1 MKPSPFIYL
10 LNALEN
16 AAQERDPFKAGY
28 PARRA
33 EVLRYVEELEAK
45 LDARQPEADKG
56 KA

>member
-16 AAQERDPFKAGY
+16 AAQERDPFRAGY